1 MRFRPIAFLSCVLL
15 LSVAPGRAV
24 SAAQSPEPRLRAGAA
39 TSNITPALG
48 GDIVGGWAPMT
59 ATDVHD
65 ELHARCLVL
74 DDGQGRLAIVVVD
87 SLGVPRHVVDRAR
100 ALATAHTGIPA
111 ERILVSATHTHSAT
125 SALGQRWSPAEYEQA
140 PALDPYQDFLA
151 TRIADGIRRAVANLR
166 PAQIAWG
173 SGALPDEVFNRRWHM
188 KPGPHMRNP
197 FGGTDRVQMNPPI
210 GSPDLIE
217 PAGPTD
223 PEIAVLAVRGVDGHP
238 IAVLANYSL
247 HYVGGVPQGH
257 VSADYFGVF
266 ARVLARMLGEDRA
279 DSTFVPMLS
288 NGTSGDINNVDLRGG
303 QPKLPPYERMT
314 RVATR
319 VAAEVSQA
327 LPHLTWRDH
336 VSLASTQRVLTL
348 RRRPITPELRA
359 WAREALARPA
369 DAARHPRERIYA
381 ERVEGSSAAPATL
394 DVVLQAHRIGDLA
407 ITTFP
412 FEVFA
417 EIGLEIKARTP
428 FGQTFTT
435 SLANGSE
442 GYLPTEP
449 QHALGGYE
457 TWLGTNRVQLD
468 AARMMTDALLA
479 MLAELKAQASASPVT
494 R

>member
-1 MRFRPIAFLSCVLL
+1 MRTRAFSFLLCVLV
-15 LSVAPGRAV
+15 LSATTGG
-24 SAAQSPEPRLRAGAA
+24 AAAGEQSPEPRLRAGAA
-39 TSNITPALG
+39 TSNVTPALG
-48 GDIVGGWAPMT
+48 GDIVGGWAPIP
-59 ATDVHD
+59 ATYVHD

-87 SLGVPRHVVDRAR
+87 SLGVPRHVVEHAK
-100 ALATAHTGIPA
+100 ALAVRHTGIPA

-125 SALGQRWSPAEYEQA
+125 SALGSRWSPAEYEQA
-140 PALDPYQDFLA
+140 PALDPYQQFLA

-166 PAQIAWG
+166 PAQVAWG
-173 SGALPDEVFNRRWHM
+173 RGAVPDEVFNRRWHM
-188 KPGPHMRNP
+188 KPGPHLRNP
-197 FGGTDRVQMNPPI
+197 FGGTDRVQMNPAV
-210 GSPDLIE
+210 GSPDLVE

-223 PEIAVLAVRGVDGHP
+223 PEVAFLAVRGTDGRP

-266 ARVLARMLGEDRA
+266 ARTLARLLGEDRA
-279 DSTFVPMLS
+279 DSTFVAMLS
-288 NGTSGDINNVDLRGG
+288 NGTSGDINNVDVRGG
-303 QPKLPPYERMT
+303 QPKLPPYERME
-314 RVATR
+314 RVATK
-319 VAAEVSQA
+319 VAAEVYKGLQL
-327 LPHLTWRDH
+327 LPWRDQ
-336 VSLASTQRVLTL
+336 VTLASAQRVVTL
-348 RRRPITPELRA
+348 RRRPVTPDLQA
-359 WAREALARPA
+359 WARAALARPA
-369 DAARHPRERIYA
+369 DAPAHPRERIYA
-381 ERVEGSSAAPATL
+381 ERIQGSGGAPPTL

-407 ITTFP
+407 IATFP

-428 FGQTFTT
+428 FPQTFTT

-442 GYLPTEP
+442 GYLPTER

-468 AARMMTDALLA
+468 AARLMTNTLLG
-479 MLAELKAQASASPVT
+479 MLADLKAQATSAGA